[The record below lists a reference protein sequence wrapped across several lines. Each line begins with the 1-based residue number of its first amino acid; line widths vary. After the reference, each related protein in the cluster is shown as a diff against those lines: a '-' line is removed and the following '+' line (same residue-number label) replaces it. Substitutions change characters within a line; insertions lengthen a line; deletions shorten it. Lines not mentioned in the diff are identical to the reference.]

1 MASFAVLLVC
11 AGWLWLGD
19 HARAFLV
26 GRGPPGRVVGRALAF
41 VHGGLGGGGQRARR
55 RGFLRGPCRSG
66 GHVGC
71 RMQALCTLGLNYR
84 LTFRLFTLAI
94 TTTARR
100 RFAAI
105 SGVARSPPP
114 STRSH
119 ITSNSLHPYFQSPCI
134 LPKCPRQ
141 KETYVPDGSPNAAVH
156 SLTLS
161 SPDRSRPHSCLA
173 PHFRP
178 KQSTR
183 NPCKPDSM
191 GAHGQAQTHI

>member
-114 STRSH
+114 RTRSH
-119 ITSNSLHPYFQSPCI
+119 ITSNLLHPYFQSPVYTAQMSATKGNVR
-134 LPKCPRQ
+134 PGRQ
-141 KETYVPDGSPNAAVH
+141 PQRRSA
-156 SLTLS
+156 LS
-161 SPDRSRPHSCLA
+161 DPIFSRPLSPSLVSGTTL
-173 PHFRP
+173 PP
-178 KQSTR
+178 KTEYSE
-183 NPCKPDSM
+183 PL
-191 GAHGQAQTHI
+191 QAG